1 MLGHKEMGGN
11 NALASAKL
19 WLTLSRLGPP
29 LDRHLALA
37 IHISPNNGP
46 MDMIPNAKLVVDV
59 LAVHWTL

>member
-1 MLGHKEMGGN
+1 
-11 NALASAKL
+11 
-19 WLTLSRLGPP
+19 

-46 MDMIPNAKLVVDV
+46 VDMIPGEKLFVDV